1 MKKIKKKKKNE
12 EEKKEIVIKNIKPLP
27 ELYPEHILYFDDYNE
42 EVLKNYIESID
53 NYSENQ
59 EEINMRFQRRFELFN
74 TNNSEKKISEYFDE
88 NNLKYCK
95 INTDNFYNNFK
106 NEILKIKEYLNRN
119 GEINNLEK
127 LTDEDYVIS
136 IKEEEK
142 NYEENFNYNE
152 INESFEIE
160 NNEFKEKIKENDTKK
175 FFDIKED
182 IKIIEPNEKN
192 LNDTISSKNLSE
204 KKSEKNISNNN
215 KSKEFNFEEETKKIE
230 ENEKIVINKIKEL
243 KEREKKLLE
252 KKSEVVRRYLNEN
265 ILPLLAKG
273 ILKICEKLPDDPVE
287 SLANF
292 LLENRFEKKLSENLE
307 NNNNNFNNE
316 NNNVNFNEDTLKIE
330 GEDFIEQKSEHNVE
344 NDIDL

>member
-1 MKKIKKKKKNE
+1 
-12 EEKKEIVIKNIKPLP
+12 
-27 ELYPEHILYFDDYNE
+27 
-42 EVLKNYIESID
+42 
-53 NYSENQ
+53 
-59 EEINMRFQRRFELFN
+59 MRFQRRFELFN
-74 TNNSEKKISEYFDE
+74 TNNSEKKISDYFDE
-88 NNLKYCK
+88 NNLKYYK

-175 FFDIKED
+175 FFDIKEE

-204 KKSEKNISNNN
+204 KQSEKNLISNDNN
-215 KSKEFNFEEETKKIE
+215 NNKEFNFEEETKKIE
-230 ENEKIVINKIKEL
+230 ENEKIVLNKIKEL

-330 GEDFIEQKSEHNVE
+330 GEDFIEQKSEHKLE
-344 NDIDL
+344 KDIDL